1 MKSFIFQKYEVLTS
15 NHMVHCKMIEIQRQ
29 IEEEPLVTS
38 CATGD
43 YLKNSPNLNNN
54 NKITDIDSI
63 TNHGSLNSA

>member
-1 MKSFIFQKYEVLTS
+1 MK
-15 NHMVHCKMIEIQRQ
+15 EIQRQ

-63 TNHGSLNSA
+63 TKTRIKKKNTNMLPKFVDK